1 MRVAPPLRRRPTVLI
16 VALVVAALLVPFGA
30 NAARP
35 FPTTTI
41 QILDVSDWHAQLD
54 PQIVSRQAV
63 GGAAVL
69 SAYFAQHRADNPN
82 TLTVT
87 AGDDFGASPPLSDFF
102 DEVPAILAQ
111 RLMGIDVGTFG
122 NHNFDRGVD
131 HLQEMIDLAGSTD
144 ASIVGQ
150 PFTYVSA
157 NLRNRDAELQGV
169 EDFRIFDVDGT
180 KVAIIGITNP
190 EAPTLVFPGSFG
202 SIVPTDPVAA
212 AMRAQKA
219 ARKAGASVF
228 IAITHMGITER
239 ESGTGPL
246 TDFAQRVNGFDMII
260 GDHTDFQFEATIN
273 GALVIENRSKGVTY
287 STTDIVVEQ
296 RPGKGNHRVVSMA
309 NQFHTPFATGVTP
322 DPAVE
327 EMLAPFRAEIA
338 PILAEVLGSSTVAVP
353 RADSCGRADGRLCES
368 LIGNVVTDAMRLRYG
383 TDFAITNSGGIRA
396 DLTCP
401 TVDLA
406 TDSCDPF
413 TPPPHPITRG
423 QTLAVLPFG
432 NIVVTA
438 SITGAELKAA
448 LENSVSAMPGANGRF
463 AQVSGLCFTYDVH
476 LAPGTRVTSAVR
488 QAADG
493 SCTGAAIDLTASSVY
508 TIAENDFMVAGGDG
522 YPNLIA
528 RSVSREIMEQVLAEY
543 VKAAESPLSPVLQ
556 GRIVCTTSGA
566 TSCPVPVP

>member
-1 MRVAPPLRRRPTVLI
+1 MRLTLPQRRRRPTILL
-16 VALVVAALLVPFGA
+16 AGLVIAALLVPFGA

-35 FPTTTI
+35 FPAVTI
-41 QILDVSDWHAQLD
+41 QILDISDWHAQLD
-54 PQIVSRQAV
+54 PVIVDGQPV

-69 SAYFAQHRADNPN
+69 SAYFQQHRAANPN

-131 HLQEMIDLAGSTD
+131 HLQEMIDLAGSSS
-144 ASIVGQ
+144 ASVPGD

-157 NLRNRDAELQGV
+157 NLQNRDNELDGV
-169 EDFRIFDVDGT
+169 EDYRIFDVAGT
-180 KVAIIGITNP
+180 KVAVIGLTNP

-202 SIVPTDPVAA
+202 TITPTDPVAA

-219 ARKAGASVF
+219 ARKAGADVMVV
-228 IAITHMGITER
+228 ITHMGITDR
-239 ESGTGPL
+239 DTATGPL
-246 TDFAQRVNGFDMII
+246 TDFANAVRGFDVII

-273 GALVIENRSKGVTY
+273 GALVIENRSKGLTY
-287 STTDIVVEQ
+287 SATELVVEQ
-296 RPGKGNHRVVSMA
+296 RPGKGNHRVLSKSNA
-309 NQFHTPFATGVTP
+309 FYTPFASAVTP

-327 EMLAPFRAEIA
+327 EMLAPYRAEIA
-338 PILAEVLGSSTVAVP
+338 PILAQVLGSSQVAIP
-353 RADSCGRADGRLCES
+353 RGDACGRSDGRLCES

-383 TDFAITNSGGIRA
+383 TDFAITNAGGIRA

-406 TDSCDPF
+406 TDSCEPF
-413 TPPPHPITRG
+413 TPPPYPITRG

-438 SITGAELKAA
+438 TLTGAELKAA
-448 LENSVSAMPGANGRF
+448 LEVGVSAMPGANGRF
-463 AQVSGLCFTYDVH
+463 AQVSGLCFTYDV
-476 LAPGTRVTSAVR
+476 AQPAGSRVTTVVR

-493 SCTGAAIDLTASSVY
+493 SCTGPAVDLTAASTY

-528 RSVSREIMEQVLAEY
+528 RSVSREIMEQVVAEY
-543 VKAAESPLSPVLQ
+543 VMSESPLSPTIQ
-556 GRIVCTTSGA
+556 GRIVCTSTGA
-566 TSCPVPVP
+566 AVCPVPVP